1 MNNGFQSTINSA
13 QAPGVLGDFASTN
26 PFSTIVAAAGGLVAP
41 AGGLTVGNFAWV
53 GPQGQVSQAYV
64 SGYQAGFLGRNEQ
77 ALIVQFL
84 GQSSLVVPSGFMVTL
99 FNGGDFWAYFANG
112 ATAGATVYADE
123 VTGAPQMQATNSFTG
138 EVGFTGDASLANV
151 SGVGQM
157 TLTTVT
163 SGIVTVGDTV
173 SATGVTAGTTV
184 TGLVSGT
191 ANTIGAVYSLSAT
204 VTTESAE
211 AVTTASNVLNITAV
225 ADGGL
230 SIGTTISGTGI
241 ASGTTVTAFLTGA
254 GGVGTYTISGAQI
267 NTAAETI
274 SGPANASTGWTVG
287 PITLAG
293 AGIAKISHAA
303 V

>member
-1 MNNGFQSTINSA
+1 MNSGFQSTVNTV

-26 PFSTIVAAAGGLVAP
+26 PFSSIVAAAGALIAP

-64 SGYQAGFLGRNEQ
+64 SGYQVGFLGRNEQ
-77 ALIVQFL
+77 ALITQFL
-84 GQSSLVVPSGFMVTL
+84 GQSTLVVPQGFMVTL

-138 EVGFTGDASLANV
+138 EIGFTGDASFANV

-173 SATGVTAGTTV
+173 TATGVTAGTTV

-225 ADGGL
+225 ANGGL

-241 ASGTTVTAFLTGA
+241 TSGTTITGFLTGT
-254 GGVGTYTISGAQI
+254 GGIGTYTVSGAQV
-267 NTAAETI
+267 NTASETI
-274 SGPANASTGWTVG
+274 SGPANASTGWVVG